1 MESKT
6 HISLIQTN
14 INIINIML
22 VEVLITN
29 YYELIINLA
38 IKSYLG
44 EDAVQC
50 LSLIW
55 SRKANIVVV

>member
-6 HISLIQTN
+6 QMSLIQTN

-29 YYELIINLA
+29 YYVLIISLA

-44 EDAVQC
+44 EDTV
-50 LSLIW
+50 
-55 SRKANIVVV
+55 